1 MIPAGVC
8 RVWGDPHYVTFDG
21 VKYAFQGD
29 CAYTLVRDCQDC
41 CNHTAFHLWARN
53 MKRQPS
59 DSVSYTEEVT
69 LELGAK
75 RYSILHGG
83 EVRVDDVPAKLPVE
97 QANGVS
103 ISRNSFTVVSNE
115 FKIAVEPGH
124 RTQCQIEKKQ
134 ISSYSYFLVM
144 AIHLQVNVL

>member
-1 MIPAGVC
+1 MIPSGVC

-21 VKYAFQGD
+21 LKYAFQGD
-29 CAYTLVRDCQDC
+29 CTYTLVRDCQNG
-41 CNHTAFHLWARN
+41 CNLTSFHLWARN

-59 DSVSYTEEVT
+59 DSVSFTEEVT

-83 EVRVDDVPAKLPVE
+83 EVRIDGVPAKLPVE

-103 ISRNSFTVVSNE
+103 ISSNSLTVVSKNS
-115 FKIAVEPGH
+115 K
-124 RTQCQIEKKQ
+124 
-134 ISSYSYFLVM
+134 
-144 AIHLQVNVL
+144 LQ